1 MTGAE
6 KYVIKCEVLV
16 ALLLDNMEYDPTL
29 LSELVA
35 EGFVCVM
42 GMVPYLTDKG
52 KTTASVIHRLFNYV
66 DELDM
71 DTLEPKKED

>member
-29 LSELVA
+29 LSELVE
-35 EGFVCVM
+35 EGFVSVM
-42 GMVPYLTDKG
+42 GMVPYFD
-52 KTTASVIHRLFNYV
+52 R
-66 DELDM
+66 
-71 DTLEPKKED
+71 